1 MNTEQKKKLEL
12 LRSQAQT
19 KERKQSLQK
28 NVLLQE
34 CLEALGTFEILEKED
49 QIKNIESLVTLQD
62 AEMHSHEDRIILDE
76 EEKYYIVWDEATLP
90 IVVSLGR
97 TIMKCWD
104 DVLAVAFDTYLVS
117 ESFERIVGIR
127 H

>member
-12 LRSQAQT
+12 LKSQAQT

-49 QIKNIESLVTLQD
+49 QIKNIEFLVKLQD
-62 AEMHSHEDRIILDE
+62 AEMYSYQDRIILDE
-76 EEKYYIVWDEATLP
+76 ELNQCYEKLAINNDYEAFWEMVFRYAEDN
-90 IVVSLGR
+90 INK
-97 TIMKCWD
+97 M
-104 DVLAVAFDTYLVS
+104 
-117 ESFERIVGIR
+117 
-127 H
+127 